1 MSPLSVCTLNV
12 PLPLPVCKGACL
24 IVTSML
30 PDGGITKIGSF
41 PCKGERDSSIVSPST
56 CMISS
61 NRSTL
66 FWTSASVSR
75 IIFCILATLSFRL
88 SCSFRFSSSM
98 SSLSFL
104 SNFSFA
110 AINLS
115 FNSSMRCVTYLIF
128 SSCFSMSPLLFSNI
142 SLATSKFCCITLS
155 SCFVLPYEIP
165 SVYTC
170 TLSLVIKYTL
180 NGFSASKLLTVKFFV
195 VGHPTCAFSKR
206 NTDGCKFKLNSLN
219 FFLDIGLK
227 FRGFHTSWVVFAP
240 SGNTNGSSL
249 LLLFSGDDEDKE
261 EAPTAPISS
270 SSTPSTDAKLSF
282 TPPVVSIASL
292 PIGPHDDSKNIDET
306 QSVAAKKNKVIKAK
320 NTDDTFELISRFIL
334 FPYSQRRSVH
344 IIGLR

>member
-1 MSPLSVCTLNV
+1 
-12 PLPLPVCKGACL
+12 
-24 IVTSML
+24 
-30 PDGGITKIGSF
+30 
-41 PCKGERDSSIVSPST
+41 
-56 CMISS
+56 
-61 NRSTL
+61 
-66 FWTSASVSR
+66 
-75 IIFCILATLSFRL
+75 
-88 SCSFRFSSSM
+88 
-98 SSLSFL
+98 
-104 SNFSFA
+104 
-110 AINLS
+110 
-115 FNSSMRCVTYLIF
+115 
-128 SSCFSMSPLLFSNI
+128 
-142 SLATSKFCCITLS
+142 
-155 SCFVLPYEIP
+155 
-165 SVYTC
+165 VYTC

-249 LLLFSGDDEDKE
+249 LLLFSGDEEDK

-292 PIGPHDDSKNIDET
+292 PIGPHDDSKNTDET

-334 FPYSQRRSVH
+334 FPYS
-344 IIGLR
+344 